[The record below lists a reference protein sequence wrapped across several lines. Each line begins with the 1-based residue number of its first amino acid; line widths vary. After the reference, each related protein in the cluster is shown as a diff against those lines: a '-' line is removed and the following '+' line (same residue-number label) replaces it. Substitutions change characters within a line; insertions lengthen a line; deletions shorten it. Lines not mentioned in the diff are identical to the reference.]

1 LKKSLAYYPAIFLGA
16 FLLFMVQPI
25 IGKYLLPWFGGAPSV
40 WTTCLLFFQILLL
53 AGYAYAHFLQR
64 LEFRT
69 QASIHLLLLGA
80 AVAGG
85 GVLFFVWGSPILPAA
100 SLKPHGDDAP
110 AWAIF
115 RLLLTGIGLSY
126 FLLSTSAS
134 LLQAWFHRMEPS
146 KSAYFFYVVS
156 NAASLLALLSYPF
169 LIEPVLPLKTQALTW
184 SGGFAAYAA
193 ICTYCALQL
202 RRAAPP
208 QPRTPAEPDT
218 AGEATPRL
226 RDALHW
232 TVLAAC
238 GVLMLMSATNQ
249 MTLDV
254 PPVPFLWVLPLALYL
269 LSYIIGFID
278 RLKNLQNLY
287 ILMLGLAGIAAWYLI
302 VEDIEFEMPVQ
313 IAGHCFILF
322 TVCLFCHNALFRSRP
337 HPSQLTAFYLCISL
351 GGALGGI
358 FVAVIAPRIFSS
370 YWEYQISLVLA
381 VVLAVVSLHRNPGG
395 LLHKARWIGWM
406 LVVVLAV
413 AITYGPFDE
422 GRSALYRGR
431 NFFGSLRV
439 DQSEQPEG
447 KLNTLYHGRIGHGG
461 QFTDAAL
468 SKIITTYYTAESG
481 VGLAIQALE
490 DRMPDSP
497 LRMGV
502 VGLGAGTLAAY
513 GRPGDAYRLYEINP
527 QVIALAR
534 NPEIF
539 TFLQDSDAAI
549 ETVLGD
555 GRIQLEREL
564 RERGSNQFNLLVL
577 DAFSGDAPPAHLLT
591 KEAFA
596 LYLEHLAPDGLIAVN
611 ISNRYINFMPLMR
624 AVKNEFSLYG
634 VLIYN
639 EATALNYTEASDW
652 IIFSPSTE
660 NMTAELWYNDTF
672 EDYPGTVR
680 IWTDD
685 YSNLLTLFW

>member
-1 LKKSLAYYPAIFLGA
+1 
-16 FLLFMVQPI
+16 
-25 IGKYLLPWFGGAPSV
+25 
-40 WTTCLLFFQILLL
+40 
-53 AGYAYAHFLQR
+53 
-64 LEFRT
+64 
-69 QASIHLLLLGA
+69 
-80 AVAGG
+80 
-85 GVLFFVWGSPILPAA
+85 
-100 SLKPHGDDAP
+100 
-110 AWAIF
+110 
-115 RLLLTGIGLSY
+115 
-126 FLLSTSAS
+126 
-134 LLQAWFHRMEPS
+134 
-146 KSAYFFYVVS
+146 
-156 NAASLLALLSYPF
+156 
-169 LIEPVLPLKTQALTW
+169 
-184 SGGFAAYAA
+184 
-193 ICTYCALQL
+193 
-202 RRAAPP
+202 
-208 QPRTPAEPDT
+208 
-218 AGEATPRL
+218 
-226 RDALHW
+226 
-232 TVLAAC
+232 
-238 GVLMLMSATNQ
+238 
-249 MTLDV
+249 
-254 PPVPFLWVLPLALYL
+254 
-269 LSYIIGFID
+269 
-278 RLKNLQNLY
+278 
-287 ILMLGLAGIAAWYLI
+287 
-302 VEDIEFEMPVQ
+302 
-313 IAGHCFILF
+313 
-322 TVCLFCHNALFRSRP
+322 
-337 HPSQLTAFYLCISL
+337 
-351 GGALGGI
+351 
-358 FVAVIAPRIFSS
+358 VAVIAPRIFSS

-447 KLNTLYHGRIGHGG
+447 KLNTLSHGRIGHGG
-461 QFTDAAL
+461 QFTAPAL
-468 SKIITTYYTAESG
+468 TKIITTYYTAESG

-624 AVKNEFSLYG
+624 AVKNEFSLDG